1 VPTAVSVASPSPAE
15 PEYPA
20 VPASWMKDD
29 AAGVLWGGS
38 RPAAATRIRY
48 RPAPADQIREAA
60 GRDVPDLRL
69 AGPDR

>member
-1 VPTAVSVASPSPAE
+1 VPTAVSIAAPLPAE

-20 VPASWMKDD
+20 VPAAWMQDD
-29 AAGVLWGGS
+29 AAGVLRGGS

-48 RPAPADQIREAA
+48 RPAPADQIREAP
-60 GRDVPDLRL
+60 GRDVPDLRP